1 MGEQYKPGDVVN
13 GHRLT
18 PDNRWV
24 PVTGDD
30 PTVGG
35 SFTPTTALPSTS
47 SNVSPGAAN
56 AGAATRGSGSKR
68 RWLLPLVVGIVAFLL
83 GLAAGSAGKGSA
95 PTAAAGSTPAS
106 TVTVTAPASGG
117 NSTATVT
124 APPATVTITATA
136 AAPAAP
142 VPNADPAGPKENNE
156 YLVNK
161 EITPGQWRCTNAG
174 NLTNWQTM
182 KQGGQIIDIGVAN
195 SGSLIANVPGSA
207 YSVKFDN
214 CTVAWVKIG

>member
-1 MGEQYKPGDVVN
+1 M
-13 GHRLT
+13 
-18 PDNRWV
+18 
-24 PVTGDD
+24 
-30 PTVGG
+30 
-35 SFTPTTALPSTS
+35 A
-47 SNVSPGAAN
+47 
-56 AGAATRGSGSKR
+56 
-68 RWLLPLVVGIVAFLL
+68 VGIVAFLI
-83 GLAAGSAGKGSA
+83 GLVAGSAGKGSST

-124 APPATVTITATA
+124 APPATVTVTATA

-142 VPNADPAGPKENNE
+142 VPNADPSGPKENSE

-195 SGSLIANVPGSA
+195 SGSLIANVTGSA

-214 CTVAWVKIG
+214 CTVPWVKIG